1 MWRKLPITGLTP
13 FTFQDYPGHT
23 ACILWFSGCNMA
35 CGYCHNPELVKGT
48 LARLPAEKIQ
58 RFLVSRRDRL
68 EGVVLSGGECTLSPA
83 LPRLARYLKD
93 MGYKVK
99 IDTNGT
105 NPAMLERLLDES
117 LVDFIALD
125 FKAPQTKFEAI
136 TGMTKW
142 ADFLHSLRL
151 LAATPTDKE
160 VRTTIHADLL
170 DRADIEAMIGLL
182 EDIGFRGTFILQNF
196 RMGPTLG
203 NLQAPSTR
211 LDLTDLSR
219 KRLNIQFRN
228 F

>member
-1 MWRKLPITGLTP
+1 
-13 FTFQDYPGHT
+13 
-23 ACILWFSGCNMA
+23 
-35 CGYCHNPELVKGT
+35 
-48 LARLPAEKIQ
+48 
-58 RFLVSRRDRL
+58 
-68 EGVVLSGGECTLSPA
+68 LSPV
-83 LPRLARYLKD
+83 LPQLARYLKD

-105 NPAMLERLLDES
+105 SPAMLERLLDEG

-170 DRADIEAMIGLL
+170 DRADIEAMISLL
-182 EDIGFRGTFILQNF
+182 EDIGFRGTFVLQNF

-203 NLQAPSTR
+203 NLQAPSRR
-211 LDLTDLSR
+211 LNLTDLSR
-219 KRLNIQFRN
+219 AGLDIQFRN

>member
-35 CGYCHNPELVKGT
+35 CGYCHNPELVRGT

-58 RFLVSRRDRL
+58 RFLASRRDRL

-83 LPRLARYLKD
+83 LPQLARYLKD
-93 MGYKVK
+93 IGYKVK

-117 LVDFIALD
+117 LVDFFALD

-160 VRTTIHADLL
+160 VRTTIHADQL
-170 DRADIEAMIGLL
+170 DRADIEAMISLL
-182 EDIGFRGTFILQNF
+182 EDIGFRGTFVLQNF

>member
-48 LARLPAEKIQ
+48 LAKLPAEKIQ
-58 RFLVSRRDRL
+58 RFLASRRDRL

-83 LPRLARYLKD
+83 LPQLARYLKAL
-93 MGYKVK
+93 GFKVK

-105 NPAMLERLLDES
+105 NPAMLERLLDEG

-125 FKAPQTKFEAI
+125 FKAPQMKFEAV

-142 ADFLHSLRL
+142 DEFLRSLRL
-151 LAATPTDKE
+151 LAATPMDME
-160 VRTTIHADLL
+160 VRTTIHTDLL
-170 DRADIEAMIGLL
+170 DRADIETMISLL
-182 EDIGFRGTFILQNF
+182 EGVGFDGTFVLQKF

-203 NLQAPSTR
+203 NMQAPSTR
-211 LDLTDLSR
+211 LHLTDLSR
-219 KRLNIQFRN
+219 ERLDIQFRN